1 MSWVKIP
8 LSLFLPPPLLSLVW
22 MDVVKLQL
30 ELKISTNYRM
40 DFWIKLQYCLKNTRK
55 CLHANEEC
63 IQKWKFIESEI
74 KQTLRIALFI
84 IVYRPARV
92 ERNSNAS
99 NQLNACNVLITA
111 TIFGKQNVNINKN
124 NLILLGLR
132 SCISKMKKYQGNVDF
147 NIQCPRVKKMNWHGN
162 TIEMCLS
169 SRTYTCVRVCVC
181 KTNHK
186 SLFISL
192 CDACFVWIA
201 LCNSWKTL
209 KWLVVR
215 LYCSFFSAFSFSV
228 RTSKPKWTASI
239 GRERETRNF
248 RIEIA
253 ASGFITMVSKTKT
266 THAQFL
272 WGLTFIYY
280 CVAVIKWK

>member
-1 MSWVKIP
+1 M
-8 LSLFLPPPLLSLVW
+8 
-22 MDVVKLQL
+22 
-30 ELKISTNYRM
+30 
-40 DFWIKLQYCLKNTRK
+40 
-55 CLHANEEC
+55 C
-63 IQKWKFIESEI
+63 IRKWKFKESEI

-99 NQLNACNVLITA
+99 NVLITA

-132 SCISKMKKYQGNVDF
+132 SCISKMKKYQGDVDF

-239 GRERETRNF
+239 GRERDTEFSHWNRSKRFYHHGEQNKNNTCPIFMRVDF
-248 RIEIA
+248 HLLLCCGHKMKV
-253 ASGFITMVSKTKT
+253 AS
-266 THAQFL
+266 L
-272 WGLTFIYY
+272 
-280 CVAVIKWK
+280 